1 MINFWNLRISNG
13 ATPTP
18 TTDVNIECVEVQLP
32 VISRQFN
39 DDKRVGY
46 LANIPYPLGYEIGN
60 LEFTS
65 KGITTAALRLLARLG
80 RTTFIFTG
88 CESSDGETFTT
99 TTVTVRGYMEDTSLG
114 AFTDGGGE
122 YQHTV
127 KVDYIEVS
135 IGGTVQLKFDPIN
148 YIYEINGVNQ
158 LASIR
163 TSLGLG
169 S

>member
-1 MINFWNLRISNG
+1 
-13 ATPTP
+13 
-18 TTDVNIECVEVQLP
+18 
-32 VISRQFN
+32 
-39 DDKRVGY
+39 
-46 LANIPYPLGYEIGN
+46 
-60 LEFTS
+60 
-65 KGITTAALRLLARLG
+65 
-80 RTTFIFTG
+80 
-88 CESSDGETFTT
+88 
-99 TTVTVRGYMEDTSLG
+99 MEDTSLG

-135 IGGTVQLKFDPIN
+135 VGGTVQLKFDPIN
-148 YIYEINGVNQ
+148 YIYEINSVNQ

>member
-18 TTDVNIECVEVQLP
+18 TTDVNIECTEVQLP

-60 LEFTS
+60 LEFTT
-65 KGITTAALRLLARLG
+65 KGITTAALRLLARIG

-88 CESSDGETFTT
+88 
-99 TTVTVRGYMEDTSLG
+99 L
-114 AFTDGGGE
+114 
-122 YQHTV
+122 
-127 KVDYIEVS
+127 
-135 IGGTVQLKFDPIN
+135 
-148 YIYEINGVNQ
+148 
-158 LASIR
+158 
-163 TSLGLG
+163 
-169 S
+169 